1 MHSFDLVTAPWI
13 PVLSASGVRDVGLAD
28 AFSEDIAALATG
40 DSYEDV
46 ALLRLMIAI
55 AVAADAESLHP
66 AQWVRNHTGDFDLFH
81 PQRPFAQNADMLRF
95 IDAGKTN
102 PIADLSYRHGGTGKA
117 AANMFHSHSGITL
130 TPAETARQLVVRQC
144 FSVPGIQP
152 FLGNLFPAQK
162 HPGTGKMETVLPS
175 IAAEGT
181 AGTLAW
187 IEDGDLPSTLAANVA
202 AVRGRPLGTF
212 HFTWTHGHPPV
223 YLHPEGVLDG
233 LTYLARSIYVEPGT
247 EVTRAMVCNGVRW
260 PADKDKLGYTEDM
273 DPELKPFALY
283 LISSEEHNA
292 AKRATERIVKAAKA
306 GKKAK
311 PVAPK
316 TFPRRNYSSSM
327 GRTAWRTLL
336 RGLVDQQPP
345 SAVLSAARP
354 GQTLRTAGIGTSNQS
369 RIDGLFVAS
378 LPAPAEGST
387 PRRSTPRWSTTSRVT
402 SRWWPCRATC
412 AAAPQPS
419 NQRRTSGVRWRGRS
433 LRCSTRRCTR
443 TCAPPCAASA
453 RCRTWN
459 SGWQRSARPPEVPPW
474 PVWRPHAPKPRPSCV
489 ASATRA
495 GARNSATQ
503 QISPPSSPRTPP
515 RTLPPDRTTTDDHR
529 HQHRHSR

>member
-55 AVAADAESLHP
+55 AVAADAESLDP

-223 YLHPEGVLDG
+223 YLRPEGVLDG

-345 SAVLSAARP
+345 SAALSAARP

-378 LPAPAEGST
+378 LPAPAEGVD
-387 PRRSTPRWSTTSRVT
+387 PAAINAAVERHVARHVEMVAVSR
-402 SRWWPCRATC
+402 
-412 AAAPQPS
+412 
-419 NQRRTSGVRWRGRS
+419 NLRGRS
-433 LRCSTRRCTR
+433 AAVESEKDIRRALEGQITSVLDAQMYPHVCAALRGECSLSDLELRL
-443 TCAPPCAASA
+443 AAISEAAGGAAVAGMASA
-453 RCRTWN
+453 RPEAASQLRRIRDARW
-459 SGWQRSARPPEVPPW
+459 SKKQRDA
-474 PVWRPHAPKPRPSCV
+474 ADLAAIV
-489 ASATRA
+489 AKNTAENTST
-495 GARNSATQ
+495 GQDNN
-503 QISPPSSPRTPP
+503 
-515 RTLPPDRTTTDDHR
+515 
-529 HQHRHSR
+529 